1 MGFDDYVSE
10 NEAASLAS
18 VSVQTLRRFVEAGYL
33 RGETDSDGLRLFSKN
48 DVAGLFGVSRR
59 DLDRRS
65 SSDGKV
71 GSPVI
76 AIPPTPSPAAEKTVP
91 SSESISQPTTPL
103 NARVEIERVET
114 SKRSEV
120 DRGSRSEVRI
130 KREPTAIDAASNDQ
144 NGATVHETSAEVLDS
159 TPTDPV
165 TAALATPS
173 TPPTPPESPL
183 TPIHEIELMK
193 LRSAIELQERLL
205 AMREDEGKAL
215 RAERDWLRTRIEK
228 LEDKQ
233 DRDQL
238 ILLTETQ
245 MIRRL
250 VSKPEPRRSGFR
262 AALEWLG
269 LTPNADEQVQH
280 DSVHKNVRD

>member
-1 MGFDDYVSE
+1 
-10 NEAASLAS
+10 
-18 VSVQTLRRFVEAGYL
+18 
-33 RGETDSDGLRLFSKN
+33 
-48 DVAGLFGVSRR
+48 
-59 DLDRRS
+59 
-65 SSDGKV
+65 
-71 GSPVI
+71 
-76 AIPPTPSPAAEKTVP
+76 
-91 SSESISQPTTPL
+91 
-103 NARVEIERVET
+103 
-114 SKRSEV
+114 V